1 MQESLPAYYS
11 VGSGTA
17 VVLLHCTL
25 SSKNQWRA
33 LSGMLEKHYRVIAVD
48 LYGYGDTGMPEPA
61 GDYTLW
67 NEAELVDRLLS
78 RLLAPGEAFHL
89 VGHSYGGAVAL
100 RFAYQFPNRVR
111 TLTVF
116 EPVAFHLLEPD
127 DPGATPVREMMTEL
141 ARLLQHGERARAAAT
156 FLDYWSTP
164 GSFAN
169 FPPRVQQDFA
179 RRTDK
184 LALDFL
190 ALTRTPLTLEDYSR
204 LAMPVTV
211 LAGTQS
217 PLPAQRVARELARR
231 LPTCRLKFVETGH
244 MGPVSHPDLVN
255 PLIAAS
261 LTRNATTPQCSA
273 SP

>member
-1 MQESLPAYYS
+1 MEGSLPAYYS

-25 SSKNQWRA
+25 SSKSQWRA
-33 LSGMLEKHYRVIAVD
+33 LCGMLEKKYRVIAVD
-48 LYGYGDTGMPEPA
+48 LYGYGETGMPEQT
-61 GDYTLW
+61 DNYTLL
-67 NEAELVDRLLS
+67 NEAELVDRLLKN
-78 RLLAPGEAFHL
+78 LLAPDEAFHL

-100 RFAYQFPNRVR
+100 RFAYQFPKRVR
-111 TLTVF
+111 TLTIF
-116 EPVAFHLLEPD
+116 EPVAFHLLD
-127 DPGATPVREMMTEL
+127 AGDPGATPVQEMMTEL
-141 ARLLQHGERARAAAT
+141 ARLLEQGEPAQAAAT

-190 ALTRTPLTLEDYSR
+190 ALTRTPLTLTDYSQ

-217 PLPAQRVARELARR
+217 PLPAQRVAQELAKS
-231 LPTCRLKFVETGH
+231 LPTCRLQFVETGH

-255 PLIAAS
+255 PLIATSFDRDTTSPPCCAS
-261 LTRNATTPQCSA
+261 L
-273 SP
+273 